1 MKIDNIKVAI
11 FHRKDTTEIQAEMH
25 SENSYNLG
33 KKEIDDNFRIEFES
47 MSNQKF
53 LIFHENK
60 NGHYE
65 NLEEEIDSKILT
77 KISIHRKLILVI
89 IKSGGMANQYELE
102 IKHEN
107 HESLF
112 WFSHP
117 KPIKIFMH
125 SNGIP
130 DSKEIDRNRNH
141 FFLQA
146 IFSMMDETELT
157 KIS

>member
-1 MKIDNIKVAI
+1 MEIENIEVAI
-11 FHRKDTTEIQAEMH
+11 FHRRDSTKIEAAIH

-33 KKEIDDNFRIEFES
+33 KKEIDDNFRIEFNS
-47 MSNQKF
+47 LSGQKF

-60 NGHYE
+60 HGHYE
-65 NLEEEIDSKILT
+65 NLEEETDGKILT
-77 KISIHRKLILVI
+77 KISFHRKLILVT
-89 IKSGGMANQYELE
+89 IKSGGIANQYDLE

-112 WFSHP
+112 CFSHI
-117 KPIKIFMH
+117 KQIKIFLH

-146 IFSMMDETELT
+146 IFFLMDEAELT
-157 KIS
+157 KI